1 MPPQS
6 STQTEPSDS
15 SPEQEVAEIRQ
26 IAESYWLTLNEYD
39 VDHAITMLEPG
50 YRAQEEE
57 PIRKDIGLM
66 KLFGVKLEITEET
79 PPSLNADGDYETYLS
94 MKTPVDTRRVLMVF
108 RRIDGQWLIVFSDE
122 VK

>member
-26 IAESYWLTLNEYD
+26 IAKAYWLTLNEYD

-57 PIRKDIGLM
+57 LIRKDIGLM
-66 KLFGVKLEITEET
+66 KLFRSQAENNGGDAAESQRRRRLRNLSQHENAGGHQEG
-79 PPSLNADGDYETYLS
+79 ADGVPPD
-94 MKTPVDTRRVLMVF
+94 
-108 RRIDGQWLIVFSDE
+108 
-122 VK
+122 